1 MIELLKKHGMTALT
15 VAFGVATTVLA
26 VTVAAF
32 RDVEQLQ
39 AAILFVGGL
48 LVLGGMAA
56 MRRGLRGG
64 RPAVAIGAIVPALLL
79 VWTVV
84 VPIVSLVILVW
95 LFAGRQPE
103 RAPIQPA

>member
-48 LVLGGMAA
+48 LVLGGWA
-56 MRRGLRGG
+56 
-64 RPAVAIGAIVPALLL
+64 
-79 VWTVV
+79 VV